1 MEVEISDSALLNELA
16 VTLRRYG
23 YSVVRTH
30 RNRLH
35 VGLGAEQ
42 RGAVKVLGSAEL
54 ELDLYLRAWQ
64 ARHPEVHV
72 VRLDGPSRA
81 VGG

>member
-1 MEVEISDSALLNELA
+1 MDVEVSDSALVDELA

-23 YSVVRTH
+23 YSVVRTD

-42 RGAVKVLGSAEL
+42 RGAVKALGSAEL

-64 ARHPEVHV
+64 ARYPGVGATRV
-72 VRLDGPSRA
+72 ATSSRA
-81 VGG
+81 MGG